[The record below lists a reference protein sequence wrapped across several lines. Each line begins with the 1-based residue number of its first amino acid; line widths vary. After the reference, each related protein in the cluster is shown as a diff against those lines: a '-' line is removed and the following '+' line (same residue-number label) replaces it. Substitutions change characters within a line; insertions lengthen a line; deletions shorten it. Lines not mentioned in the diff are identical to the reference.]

1 MRILRRRSGGSC
13 QRSVKLVEPISDPT
27 EDEIAAAF
35 DQHLLLR
42 RSRLAPSRSG
52 KSIRIA
58 DLFSGAGLLT
68 LGIEQACEALD
79 LVAVPVLAVDSN
91 SRPLSAYARN
101 FSGAKT
107 FNAGIESLVDRPF
120 DAHPSGAEAELLAI
134 TGRIDVLVGG
144 PPCQGHSDLNNHT
157 RRDDPKNRLY
167 ERMARFAQ
175 LAAPAHIVIENVPT
189 VRHDKEGVV
198 DDVIKKLERL
208 GYRVAAG
215 VVPLARLGVPQL
227 RRRHVVVASTKH
239 SLDVA
244 SIVDAYARSE
254 RSVKWAI
261 GDLMK
266 VRPASPFDEASEP
279 TERSALRIDYL
290 FDANEYDL
298 PDALRPD
305 CHRLRSHSYRS
316 VYGRLRPNAPA
327 QTITSGFGCMGQG
340 RFVHPT
346 KRRTLTPHEAARL
359 QMIPDYFDFS
369 DISARTALAEA
380 IGNAV
385 PPKLTYVFGL
395 ELLR

>member
-1 MRILRRRSGGSC
+1 VRLA
-13 QRSVKLVEPISDPT
+13 EPLLDPT
-27 EDEIAAAF
+27 EDQVAAEF
-35 DQHLLLR
+35 DRHVLLR
-42 RSRLAPSRSG
+42 RSKLASG
-52 KSIRIA
+52 GSGEKIRIA

-68 LGIEQACEALD
+68 LGIEQACEALG
-79 LVAVPVLAVDSN
+79 LVAEPVIAVDAN
-91 SRPLSAYARN
+91 LEPLSAYARN
-101 FSGAKT
+101 FQGART
-107 FNAGIESLVDRPF
+107 LHARIESLVDRPF
-120 DAHPSGAEAELLAI
+120 DARPSRNEAELTGAA
-134 TGRIDVLVGG
+134 GRIDVLVGG

-167 ERMARFAQ
+167 KRMARFAQ
-175 LAAPAHIVIENVPT
+175 LVEPTHILIENVPA

-198 DDVIKKLERL
+198 GDVVKKLERL
-208 GYRVAAG
+208 GYHVAQG
-215 VVPLARLGVPQL
+215 VAPLARVGVPQL
-227 RRRHVVVASTKH
+227 RRRHVVLASKEH
-239 SLDVA
+239 SLDFGSVID
-244 SIVDAYARSE
+244 SYARPE

-261 GDLMK
+261 GDLAK
-266 VRPASPFDEASEP
+266 TRPTSAFDEPSKP
-279 TERSALRIDYL
+279 TEESTRRINYL

-305 CHRLRSHSYRS
+305 CHRLRAHSYRS

-369 DISARTALAEA
+369 DIRKRTALAEA

-385 PPKLTYVFGL
+385 PPKLAYVFGL